1 MAEAWTARIGTG
13 GPLRIGLFPSFMYV
27 RETGTGLLRGIAVEL
42 AQPLAADLGM
52 TARLIEYP
60 APPQV
65 VAALRDGACDVAF
78 LGVDPVR
85 GKDVDFSPPL
95 MRSEFT
101 FLVPPGSAVGAITD
115 ADRPGVRIA
124 VVHGHAMETALAGQV
139 ERATRVF
146 AATPDAAF
154 ELMQGGGADVL
165 AGIRPGLMAYARRY
179 PGSALLPDRYGA
191 NTLALAVAK
200 GDAEGLAR
208 ISAFVAA
215 AKVSGLAQRAIAA
228 AGLEGIDVVDA

>member
-1 MAEAWTARIGTG
+1 MADAWTEKIGTG
-13 GPLRIGLFPSFMYV
+13 GELRIGLFPSFMYV
-27 RETGTGLLRGIAVEL
+27 REPGSGTLRGIAVEL
-42 AQPLAADLGM
+42 ARPLAADLGM
-52 TARLIEYP
+52 MARLIEYP

-85 GKDVDFSPPL
+85 GRDVDFSPPL
-95 MRSEFT
+95 MRADFT
-101 FLVPPGSAVGAITD
+101 FLVPPGSAVGAI
-115 ADRPGVRIA
+115 ADVDSPGVRIA
-124 VVHGHAMETALAGQV
+124 VVLGHAMETALAGQV
-139 ERATRVF
+139 EQATRVY

-154 ELMQGGGADVL
+154 ELLQGGGADVL
-165 AGIRPGLMAYARRY
+165 AGIRPGLMAYARRF
-179 PGSALLPDRYGA
+179 PRSAVLSDKYGA

-215 AKVSGLAQRAIAA
+215 AKASGLAQHAIAA
-228 AGLEGIDVVDA
+228 AGLEGIDVVDG